1 MESVQERPPIV
12 ADRRCPLTGANR
24 LLELPYVDPNQVR
37 IEPELS
43 SCREYDSASKRV
55 SDRVDRLIERVLCP
69 CARAFR
75 PEVGL
80 DAVARETR
88 FSAQAEDR
96 QQTQRPLLLRGYGDR
111 ASLVAQGKRSQK
123 LEDQHFPAT
132 RAL

>member
-1 MESVQERPPIV
+1 MKSVQERPLIV
-12 ADRRCPLTGANR
+12 ADRRGPLPSANR

-43 SCREYDSASKRV
+43 SCRDYDIASERM

-96 QQTQRPLLLRGYGDR
+96 QQTQRPLLLRSYGHR
-111 ASLVAQGKRSQK
+111 ASLVVQGQRSKK
-123 LEDQHFPAT
+123 LEDQHF
-132 RAL
+132 RL